1 MRTIDGERTPAARR
15 ATIWSLPNLLGLGR
29 ILATPII
36 MFLLVAVPFPGAAL
50 AAFLVGFA
58 AGVTDIADGQIARAR
73 GQVSPLGVFMDLT
86 ADKVLVA
93 GVLIAMV
100 EIRLLP
106 AWIAAVIVI
115 REIVVQGARL
125 VAAADG
131 VVVAARDLGKAKT
144 LVTLAAMGL
153 LILSWDASTGGPMQR
168 LGAADALLYGGIG
181 LMLVAV
187 ALTVVSGILYLR
199 ALVPHLV
206 R

>member
-1 MRTIDGERTPAARR
+1 MRAIDGERTHTARR

-50 AAFLVGFA
+50 VAFVVGFA
-58 AGVTDIADGQIARAR
+58 AGLSDIADGQIARAR

-144 LVTLAAMGL
+144 LVTLAGMGL
-153 LILSWDASTGGPMQR
+153 LILSWDASAGGPMQR
-168 LGAADALLYGGIG
+168 LGAAVPLLYGGLG

-187 ALTVVSGILYLR
+187 ALTVVSGLLYLR